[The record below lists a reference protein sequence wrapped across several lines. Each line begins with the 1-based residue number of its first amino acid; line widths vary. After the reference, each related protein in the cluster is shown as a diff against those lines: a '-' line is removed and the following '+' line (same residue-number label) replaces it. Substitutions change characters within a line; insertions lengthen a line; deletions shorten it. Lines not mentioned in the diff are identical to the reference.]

1 MRLSPLPSTLML
13 MAAFSTLAA
22 TANAQSG
29 STNLGTDAGSV
40 LSAPVETFSDASAV
54 YNSAP
59 VYSDA
64 PAYSYQDAT
73 PQYEVYQP
81 TAQPMAAAP
90 KNEPTPYKGLYYAND
105 FSYLTDSY
113 DGPIYW
119 GDNWKNLDVGQ
130 NGKLSIGG
138 ELRYRYHSEQ
148 GQGRTAAFPTTGFND
163 TDNDFGLLRLRLF
176 ADYKATDRLR
186 FYIEG
191 IYADVVHANDEYLPR
206 GPIDRNFGDITNL
219 FADVKIS
226 DSTLVRI
233 GRQELLYGAQRLVSP
248 LDWANTRRTFQGIR
262 TISKF
267 DNWNVDAFW
276 TQPVP
281 VLFNEFDRGNENQD
295 FYGTYMTY
303 TGLENSKLD
312 LYYLGF
318 DNDDVFNIDTF
329 GTRLYGG
336 KDAWL
341 WDIEAAIQTGTQ
353 QALGQNIEAYAVTA
367 GIGRKFDRPWK
378 PTLWFYYDYASGN
391 ESGTP
396 GTFEQFNQLFPLA
409 HKYLGF
415 IDAVARANIAAPNVQ
430 LTVQPTKKLKLIAW
444 WHNFQAAQI
453 DSPIPGVATSA
464 AQNTTSRDL
473 GNELDFVANLNVN
486 PRTNI
491 FVGYSHFFR
500 GDRVIGTR
508 DADFF
513 YLQLTKRF

>member
-1 MRLSPLPSTLML
+1 MRRTFLPSTVML
-13 MAAFSTLAA
+13 MAALSTLAS

-29 STNLGTDAGSV
+29 STNLGGAAGSV
-40 LSAPVETFSDASAV
+40 LNAPVETFSDAGAV
-54 YNSAP
+54 YDSAP
-59 VYSDA
+59 VYSEA
-64 PAYSYQDAT
+64 PVYSYQQGA
-73 PQYEVYQP
+73 PQSYQPAAQP
-81 TAQPMAAAP
+81 TAAAAP
-90 KNEPTPYKGLYYAND
+90 KKPEPTPYKGVYYAND

-113 DGPIYW
+113 EGPRYI

-138 ELRYRYHSEQ
+138 ELRYRYHSEN
-148 GQGRTAAFPTTGFND
+148 GQGRQASAVGTAFQETE
-163 TDNDFGLLRLRLF
+163 NDFGLLRLRLF

-186 FYIEG
+186 FYVEG
-191 IYADVVHANDEYLPR
+191 IYSDVIHSNDEFIPR

-226 DSTLVRI
+226 DSTTVRI
-233 GRQELLYGAQRLVSP
+233 GRQELLLGSQRLVSP
-248 LDWANTRRTFQGIR
+248 LDWANTRRTFQGVR

-267 DNWNVDAFW
+267 DKYDIDAFW

-281 VLFNEFDRGNENQD
+281 VLAGEFDRGTEQTD
-295 FYGTYMTY
+295 FFGTYLTY
-303 TGLENSKLD
+303 KGLKNSKLD
-312 LYYLGF
+312 LYYLGL
-318 DNDDVFNIDTF
+318 DTEDVLSVDTF
-329 GTRLYGG
+329 GTRLHGG

-341 WDIEAAIQTGTQ
+341 WDVEAAIQTGTQ
-353 QALGQNIEAYAVTA
+353 QALGQSIEAYAVTA

-378 PTLWFYYDYASGN
+378 PTLWFYYDYASGD
-391 ESGTP
+391 ESGT
-396 GTFEQFNQLFPLA
+396 GNTFEQFNELFPLG

-415 IDAVARANIAAPNVQ
+415 IDAVARANVAAPNVQ
-430 LTVQPTKKLKLIAW
+430 LTLQPTKKLKLIAW

-464 AQNTTSRDL
+464 AQNTDSRDL
-473 GNELDFVANLNVN
+473 GNELDLVANLNVN

-491 FVGYSHFFR
+491 FLGYSHFFR